1 MTASHQPTDE
11 SDRSTVEKASE
22 FLGLWK
28 TWIVAAGSVAIA
40 VYAGLNPELAPGG
53 YVPIFLAFAAAAV
66 LYGVQKLDFTADPLP
81 V

>member
-1 MTASHQPTDE
+1 MPATHQPTDE
-11 SDRSTVEKASE
+11 SDRSTVEKAKE

-28 TWIVAAGSVAIA
+28 TWIVAVGSVAIA

-53 YVPIFLAFAAAAV
+53 YVPIFLTFALTAV
-66 LYGVQKLDFTADPLP
+66 LFGVQKLGFTTDPLP